1 MGSFATVPPIITPL
15 VSTRNIRIIVILS
28 ALVVLLPSLGAVRLF
43 DWDEINFAESAREM
57 IVTGN
62 YLQVQ
67 VDYRPFYE
75 KPPLFIWMQAL
86 SMQVFGINE
95 FGARFPNVVIAITTL
110 LIALS
115 IGTRLHS
122 RRMGVLWM
130 IGYAGSVLPHFYMR
144 SGIID
149 PAFNLFIFLAIWW
162 IYRSVQEPSTLRWP
176 LAAGLATGLAV
187 LTKGP
192 VGLGLVGLTSIV
204 AWVVTHRKR
213 QRFPLSTLLI
223 VLVVSIAIP
232 SLWIGA
238 EYLTHGPTF
247 MRENLAYQWR
257 LLTTGEAGHAQP
269 WYYHLVV
276 VAIGCFPAS
285 IFFWQGARTT
295 QHDEQHQ
302 RDMQQWMIVLFCVVM
317 VVFSAVTT
325 KIIHYSSMCYLPLTY
340 LAARAL
346 EQFVSGRRTSL
357 TLLQKGG
364 LITVGTVL
372 SAVLCLVPLAFM
384 NKAWLLGLPTF
395 RDVYLRAAMSRD
407 VSWVG
412 IEPFIG
418 SLLLLGTIIMIV
430 TIQRSQHVAFASLF
444 GGVILTL
451 TLFLP
456 FVAPRIEAY
465 TQGAAMD
472 FYESLRETRQT
483 VEPLSMKSYAHLFYT
498 QKPQELAG
506 VAPTWYVC
514 RINNV
519 GEWQHDTTKQIVDT
533 TGAFVIFRRTSPLQQ
548 PRTP

>member
-1 MGSFATVPPIITPL
+1 M
-15 VSTRNIRIIVILS
+15 STRNLRLIVIFT

-57 IVTGN
+57 IVSGN

-75 KPPLFIWMQAL
+75 KPPLFMWMQAV

-95 FGARFPNVVIAITTL
+95 YGARFPNVVIAIVTL
-110 LIALS
+110 LVVLS
-115 IGTRLHS
+115 IGTSVHS

-130 IGYAGSVLPHFYMR
+130 ICYAGSVLPHFYMR

-192 VGLGLVGLTSIV
+192 VGLGLVGLASIV
-204 AWVVTHRKR
+204 AWLVTHRKR
-213 QRFPLSTLLI
+213 QRFPFSTLLI

-285 IFFWQGARTT
+285 IFFWQGARTS

-325 KIIHYSSMCYLPLTY
+325 KIVHYSSMCYLPLTF

-346 EQFVSGRRTSL
+346 EQLLSGHRTSL
-357 TLLQKGG
+357 APWQKSG
-364 LITVGTVL
+364 LITVGTLL
-372 SAVLCLVPLAFM
+372 SAVFCIVPLAFM
-384 NKAWLLGLPTF
+384 NKDWLLGLPTF

-407 VSWVG
+407 VSWIG
-412 IEPFIG
+412 IEPYIG
-418 SLLLLGTIIMIV
+418 GLLLIGTII
-430 TIQRSQHVAFASLF
+430 TIGTIRRRPLVALASLF
-444 GGVILTL
+444 GGVVLTL

-465 TQGAAMD
+465 TQGAGLD
-472 FYESLRETRQT
+472 FYESLRGTKQT

-506 VAPTWYVC
+506 VAPTWYLC
-514 RINNV
+514 RINNI
-519 GEWQHDTTKQIVDT
+519 GEWQSDTSKQIVDT
-533 TGAFVIFRRTSPLQQ
+533 AGAFVILRRTSALQQ